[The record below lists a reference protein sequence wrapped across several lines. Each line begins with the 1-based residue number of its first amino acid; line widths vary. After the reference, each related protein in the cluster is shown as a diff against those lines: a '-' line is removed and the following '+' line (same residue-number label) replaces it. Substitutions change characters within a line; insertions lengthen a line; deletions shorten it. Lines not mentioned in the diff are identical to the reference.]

1 MNRSR
6 HAPAVTSLPQAP
18 QDEATGRVRRYVLT
32 MVIRMVCF
40 GLTIFVTPY
49 GWYTWVFAIATAV
62 LPYIA
67 VVFANAV
74 SPTTTPGAES
84 PTQQLTAA
92 TPSITTADEPSDEIT
107 ITVHENRSEP
117 NATEEQAKP
126 EDDGQGDSERDAQ
139 KKDGDGEA

>member
-40 GLTIFVTPY
+40 ALTLFVTPY

-62 LPYIA
+62 LPYVA
-67 VVFANAV
+67 VVFANAI
-74 SPTTTPGAES
+74 SPTATSTAES
-84 PTQQLTAA
+84 AVQQLSPKTDDPPME
-92 TPSITTADEPSDEIT
+92 TSIANTITIHEKQQAQEPS
-107 ITVHENRSEP
+107 SGQEP
-117 NATEEQAKP
+117 P
-126 EDDGQGDSERDAQ
+126 EAHERDR
-139 KKDGDGEA
+139 DGKA

>member
-40 GLTIFVTPY
+40 GLTLFVTPY

-67 VVFANAV
+67 VVFANAI
-74 SPTTTPGAES
+74 SPTATPPAES
-84 PTQQLTAA
+84 PTQQLSAA
-92 TPSITTADEPSDEIT
+92 TTTSSLDEPNQNTLT
-107 ITVHENRSEP
+107 IQETPGVRAADASGEP
-117 NATEEQAKP
+117 KGRAPQQN
-126 EDDGQGDSERDAQ
+126 DR
-139 KKDGDGEA
+139 DGEE

>member
-40 GLTIFVTPY
+40 GLTLFVTPY

-67 VVFANAV
+67 VVFANAIN
-74 SPTTTPGAES
+74 PTTTSGAES
-84 PTQQLTAA
+84 PTQQLPASVSPVAPAA
-92 TPSITTADEPSDEIT
+92 DSSTPSTIT
-107 ITVHENRSEP
+107 IQETRSDADALQNR
-117 NATEEQAKP
+117 AKHP
-126 EDDGQGDSERDAQ
+126 GDGQGDAREG
-139 KKDGDGEA
+139 KGDGAA